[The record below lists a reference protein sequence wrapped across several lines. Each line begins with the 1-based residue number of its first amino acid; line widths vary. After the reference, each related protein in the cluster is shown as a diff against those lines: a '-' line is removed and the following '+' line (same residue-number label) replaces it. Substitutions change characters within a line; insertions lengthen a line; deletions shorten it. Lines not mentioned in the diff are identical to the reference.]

1 MQTRK
6 LGSSNLDVTPLG
18 VGLAALGRPGYI
30 NLGHAQDLERN
41 YDIAVMESHAHDVL
55 DSAWG
60 LGIRYFDAARS
71 YGRAENFLSSWLK
84 SRQIDPKTVTV
95 GSKWGYTY
103 TAGWQV
109 TAEHHEIK
117 EHSVSVL
124 ERQIG
129 ESRYLLGDQLD
140 LYQIHSAT
148 LESGVLDNEG
158 VLTELAKLRDGGLAI
173 GLSVSGPAQPATIQR
188 AMSIEYGGRPLFAAV
203 QATWNLLS
211 QEAGDTLDEAHRAGM
226 GIIIKEAVANGRL
239 TSRNHNPEFA
249 AQRAVL
255 ERAAESLDTTI
266 DAVAIASVLAQPWV
280 DVVLSGA
287 ANVEQLRS
295 NVEAL
300 NCDLDSWLG
309 QLMVSLRE
317 DAETYWRTRSAL
329 SWN

>member
-188 AMSIEYGGRPLFAAV
+188 AMSIEYGGRPLFAGV

-309 QLMVSLRE
+309 QLMDSLRE